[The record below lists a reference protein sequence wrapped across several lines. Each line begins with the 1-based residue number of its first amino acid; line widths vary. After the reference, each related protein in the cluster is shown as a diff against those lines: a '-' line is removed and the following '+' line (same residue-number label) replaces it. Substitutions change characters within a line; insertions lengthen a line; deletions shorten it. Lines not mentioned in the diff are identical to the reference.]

1 MVYHV
6 NMLDPN
12 TPDHTDPS
20 TPSDA
25 QLRQAI
31 EYLYYAYR
39 SFTERPDKILDKR
52 GLGRVHHR
60 ILYFVGRNPG
70 TTVNALLSTLQVSKQ
85 ALNAPLRQLLAMQL
99 ISAQTATHDGRVRH
113 LSLTRSGSKLEAQLS
128 GTQMAQLRQAF
139 DAVGPQAHAGWNAVM
154 SALLSQAPV
163 SGILDQATVEAES

>member
-1 MVYHV
+1 
-6 NMLDPN
+6 MLDPN
-12 TPDHTDPS
+12 THLNSAASSPS
-20 TPSDA
+20 EA

-39 SFTERPDKILDKR
+39 SFTEPPDKILDKR

-70 TTVNALLSTLQVSKQ
+70 TTVNALLATLQVSKQ

-99 ISAQTATHDGRVRH
+99 IDAQIAPHDGRVRH

-139 DAVGPQAHAGWNAVM
+139 EAAGPEAHAGWNAVM
-154 SALLSQAPV
+154 SALLSQASV
-163 SGILDQATVEAES
+163 SGILDQATVESAS

>member
-1 MVYHV
+1 
-6 NMLDPN
+6 MLDPN
-12 TPDHTDPS
+12 TSSESDAPA
-20 TPSDA
+20 PSDA

-99 ISAQTATHDGRVRH
+99 IGAQTAHMMGACATF
-113 LSLTRSGSKLEAQLS
+113 RSPAAAPNWKRSSAVPKWRNCAKLLMRR
-128 GTQMAQLRQAF
+128 GPRRMP
-139 DAVGPQAHAGWNAVM
+139 VGMP
-154 SALLSQAPV
+154 
-163 SGILDQATVEAES
+163 

>member
-1 MVYHV
+1 MF
-6 NMLDPN
+6 DPN
-12 TPDHTDPS
+12 TS
-20 TPSDA
+20 SESGAIAPSDA

-60 ILYFVGRNPG
+60 ILYFVGRTPG

-99 ISAQTATHDGRVRH
+99 IGAQTAPYDGRVRH
-113 LSLTRSGSKLEAQLS
+113 LSLTRSGAKLEAQLS

-139 DAVGPQAHAGWNAVM
+139 DAAGPEAHAGWNAVM
-154 SALLSQAPV
+154 SALLSEVPLSDAAENVPM
-163 SGILDQATVEAES
+163 VEMP

>member
-1 MVYHV
+1 
-6 NMLDPN
+6 MLDPN
-12 TPDHTDPS
+12 THLNSAASSPS
-20 TPSDA
+20 EA

-39 SFTERPDKILDKR
+39 SFTERPDKILEKR

-99 ISAQTATHDGRVRH
+99 VSAQTAQHDGRVRH

-139 DAVGPQAHAGWNAVM
+139 EAAGPEAHAGWNAVM
-154 SALLSQAPV
+154 SALLSQASV
-163 SGILDQATVEAES
+163 SGILDQATVESAS

>member
-1 MVYHV
+1 
-6 NMLDPN
+6 MLDPN
-12 TPDHTDPS
+12 TPDHSDPS
-20 TPSDA
+20 APSDA

-99 ISAQTATHDGRVRH
+99 ISAQTATHDGRVSERW
-113 LSLTRSGSKLEAQLS
+113 RSSAAPKWRNCGKLLIQL
-128 GTQMAQLRQAF
+128 GRRRMQ
-139 DAVGPQAHAGWNAVM
+139 VGMQ
-154 SALLSQAPV
+154 
-163 SGILDQATVEAES
+163 

>member
-1 MVYHV
+1 
-6 NMLDPN
+6 MLDPN
-12 TPDHTDPS
+12 THLNSAASSPS
-20 TPSDA
+20 EA

-39 SFTERPDKILDKR
+39 SFTERPDKILDKL

-99 ISAQTATHDGRVRH
+99 ISAQTAPHDGRVRH

-139 DAVGPQAHAGWNAVM
+139 EAAGPEARVAWELVM
-154 SALLSQAPV
+154 RRLIESDSPPDEVSQQ
-163 SGILDQATVEAES
+163 S

>member
-1 MVYHV
+1 
-6 NMLDPN
+6 MLDPN
-12 TPDHTDPS
+12 TSPESDPPA
-20 TPSDA
+20 PSDA

-99 ISAQTATHDGRVRH
+99 INAQTATHDGRVRH

-139 DAVGPQAHAGWNAVM
+139 DAAGPEAQVAWEQVM
-154 SALLSQAPV
+154 RRLIQSDSVPHEASQ
-163 SGILDQATVEAES
+163 

>member
-1 MVYHV
+1 
-6 NMLDPN
+6 MLDPN
-12 TPDHTDPS
+12 TSPESYPS
-20 TPSDA
+20 APSDA

-70 TTVNALLSTLQVSKQ
+70 TTVNALLNTLQVSKQ
-85 ALNAPLRQLLAMQL
+85 ALNVPLRQLVAMQL
-99 ISAQTATHDGRVRH
+99 VTAQTAPHDGRVRH
-113 LSLTRSGSKLEAQLS
+113 LSLTRSGTKLEAQLS

-139 DAVGPQAHAGWNAVM
+139 EAAGPSAHAGWNAVM
-154 SALLSQAPV
+154 QTLQTEDPV
-163 SGILDQATVEAES
+163 SGSSDRSAVE

>member
-1 MVYHV
+1 
-6 NMLDPN
+6 MLDAN
-12 TPDHTDPS
+12 TSEDSGASSPS
-20 TPSDA
+20 EA

-39 SFTERPDKILDKR
+39 SFTERPDKILEKR

-70 TTVNALLSTLQVSKQ
+70 TTVNALLATLQVSKQ

-99 ISAQTATHDGRVRH
+99 IDAQIAPHDGRVRH

-128 GTQMAQLRQAF
+128 GTQMEQLRQAF
-139 DAVGPQAHAGWNAVM
+139 EAAGPQARAGWNAVM
-154 SALLSQAPV
+154 SALLSQASV
-163 SGILDQATVEAES
+163 SGILDQATMESAS

>member
-1 MVYHV
+1 
-6 NMLDPN
+6 MLDPN
-12 TPDHTDPS
+12 TSPESDPPA
-20 TPSDA
+20 PSDA

-39 SFTERPDKILDKR
+39 SFTERPDKILEKR

-99 ISAQTATHDGRVRH
+99 VSAQTATHDGRVRH

-139 DAVGPQAHAGWNAVM
+139 DAAGPEAQAGWNLVM
-154 SALLSQAPV
+154 SALLSQVPV
-163 SGILDQATVEAES
+163 SGILDQATLESAT

>member
-1 MVYHV
+1 
-6 NMLDPN
+6 MLDPN
-12 TPDHTDPS
+12 TSPESYPS
-20 TPSDA
+20 APSDA

-99 ISAQTATHDGRVRH
+99 ISAQTAAHDGRVRH
-113 LSLTRSGSKLEAQLS
+113 LSLTRSGAKLEAQLS

-139 DAVGPQAHAGWNAVM
+139 DAAGPEARLAWELVM
-154 SALLSQAPV
+154 RRVIAPDLPPHEASQ
-163 SGILDQATVEAES
+163 

>member
-1 MVYHV
+1 
-6 NMLDPN
+6 MLDPN
-12 TPDHTDPS
+12 TSPESYPS
-20 TPSDA
+20 APSDA

-99 ISAQTATHDGRVRH
+99 ISAQTAAHDGRVRH
-113 LSLTRSGSKLEAQLS
+113 LSLTRSGAKLEAQLS

-139 DAVGPQAHAGWNAVM
+139 DAAGPEARVAWELVM
-154 SALLSQAPV
+154 RRVIAPDLPPHEASQ
-163 SGILDQATVEAES
+163 